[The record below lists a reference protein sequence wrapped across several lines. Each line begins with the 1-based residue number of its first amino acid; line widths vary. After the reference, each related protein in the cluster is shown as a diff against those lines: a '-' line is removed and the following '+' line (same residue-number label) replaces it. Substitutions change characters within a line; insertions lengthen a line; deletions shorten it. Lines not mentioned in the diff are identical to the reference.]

1 MRFGVCGNTM
11 KRFKISL
18 NQLPQGSNHLKQ
30 GGIVRVMEAQ
40 EGGLRLRTAIG
51 ARGRLPGRFL
61 CPIGLGVSGRILA
74 GMAIEV
80 DGNLESIR

>member
-40 EGGLRLRTAIG
+40 EEGYAY
-51 ARGRLPGRFL
+51 ARP
-61 CPIGLGVSGRILA
+61 
-74 GMAIEV
+74 
-80 DGNLESIR
+80 